1 MILRVDADLA
11 LPVYEQIREQ
21 ITRMAVTGTL
31 TEGTRMP
38 TIRQLAN
45 DLKLAK
51 GTVAKAYALLE
62 SSGVVESRGHK
73 GTFLAAIAPGEGLS
87 RKAVAGELG
96 AAADAFVVAA
106 RQLGVT
112 GDEAV
117 AAVQRHWIEP

>member
-1 MILRVDADLA
+1 MIIRVDADHA

-21 ITRMAVTGTL
+21 VTRMAVTGTI
-31 TEGTRMP
+31 EAGTRMP

-73 GTFLAAIAPGEGLS
+73 GTYIAATVVEGGRDEDAIAN
-87 RKAVAGELG
+87 ELFES
-96 AAADAFVVAA
+96 ADAFVVVA
-106 RQLGVT
+106 RQLGAT
-112 GDEAV
+112 EDEAV
-117 AAVQRHWIEP
+117 AALRRRWISS